1 MAMNFFGGP
10 RLRDASIFRGVNYLK
25 TIEETEDR
33 ADLSLR
39 ASCCYCL
46 RRQPSNQAAEP
57 RLPY

>member
-39 ASCCYCL
+39 ASC
-46 RRQPSNQAAEP
+46 
-57 RLPY
+57 